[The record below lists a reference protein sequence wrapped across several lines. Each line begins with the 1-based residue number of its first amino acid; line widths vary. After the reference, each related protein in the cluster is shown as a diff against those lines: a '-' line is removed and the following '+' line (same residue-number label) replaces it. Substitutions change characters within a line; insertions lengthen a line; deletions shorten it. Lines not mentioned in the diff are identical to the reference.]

1 VSADEA
7 VKVVRSGDRVFLH
20 TAAATPRRL
29 VEAMTARA
37 GELSGVEVL
46 SLHTEG
52 EAPYATFLIGTR
64 RLYDF
69 VDDNPLVMMRDVAF
83 VNDTAVIRQNPK
95 AVAINSAIEVDL
107 TGQVC
112 ADSIGTRIYSGVG
125 GRSSRCPR

>member
-52 EAPYATFLIGTR
+52 EAPYAAPEHAASFRVNALFVGPNVRQAIDEGRGDFIPIFLSDGVDPVFVDTSSFGRRESTMPKSRDRRTR
-64 RLYDF
+64 RSF
-69 VDDNPLVMMRDVAF
+69 
-83 VNDTAVIRQNPK
+83 
-95 AVAINSAIEVDL
+95 
-107 TGQVC
+107 
-112 ADSIGTRIYSGVG
+112 G
-125 GRSSRCPR
+125 GS